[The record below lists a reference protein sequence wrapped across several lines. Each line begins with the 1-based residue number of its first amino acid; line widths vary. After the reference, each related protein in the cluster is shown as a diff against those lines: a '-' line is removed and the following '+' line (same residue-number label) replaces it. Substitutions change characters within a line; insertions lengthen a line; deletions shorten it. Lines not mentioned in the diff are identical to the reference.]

1 MNAYTFEEL
10 EVGQEERFSRTV
22 TPEMEGAFRA
32 ITGDGNP
39 LHWDDGFAREI
50 SGGKF
55 DRHVTFGMLTASLYS
70 TLAGVYLPGK
80 YSLIHSVSDVSFRK
94 PVFAGDVLEVSG
106 VIAGKQDDLKL
117 ILVDARITNQNG
129 QTVSR
134 AKLRILVQR

>member
-55 DRHVTFGMLTASLYS
+55 DGF
-70 TLAGVYLPGK
+70 
-80 YSLIHSVSDVSFRK
+80 
-94 PVFAGDVLEVSG
+94 PVFHVGRGLLAREIQFNSQRQRRELSEARLCRGCFG
-106 VIAGKQDDLKL
+106 GFRRYRGK
-117 ILVDARITNQNG
+117 TG
-129 QTVSR
+129 
-134 AKLRILVQR
+134 